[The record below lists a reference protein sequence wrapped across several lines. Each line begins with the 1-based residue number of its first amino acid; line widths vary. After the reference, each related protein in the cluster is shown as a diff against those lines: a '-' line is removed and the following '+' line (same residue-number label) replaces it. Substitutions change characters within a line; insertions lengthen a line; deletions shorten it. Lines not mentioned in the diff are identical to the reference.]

1 MCLCVFVSVCV
12 QVFLFREE
20 IHLIPPPRS
29 PADIAILPAVLS
41 PGKLLLL
48 LLPLSH
54 SLRVSTFQHVVSL
67 WLPSFPSPPTH
78 SHCSAGHGKPSM
90 TLFLCRNLS
99 IDITVDP
106 DVYTMVGT
114 EVFTLVAQ
122 DASQPLTSSTS
133 AVFTI
138 RGLWVPSS
146 CRPIL
151 LGGCILS
158 SLGPLV
164 SLASLPT
171 VAIGRSDSVD

>member
-1 MCLCVFVSVCV
+1 MVSSLPNTCASFLQPLRCHLHTASLVGEWKRIPLHWDIFLCLSTVCCSLFSVS
-12 QVFLFREE
+12 
-20 IHLIPPPRS
+20 
-29 PADIAILPAVLS
+29 ILPAHIH
-41 PGKLLLL
+41 PH
-48 LLPLSH
+48 LPRPL
-54 SLRVSTFQHVVSL
+54 F
-67 WLPSFPSPPTH
+67 FP
-78 SHCSAGHGKPSM
+78 KPSM